1 MTKIVSCYFCG
12 TRFYADDSVQEPFAD
27 PKCGKEQ
34 FFLGL
39 EQRDRVRK
47 ETK

>member
-12 TRFYADDSVQEPFAD
+12 TRFYADDSVQEPYAD

-34 FFLGL
+34 FFKAVV
-39 EQRDRVRK
+39 ERDK
-47 ETK
+47 LL